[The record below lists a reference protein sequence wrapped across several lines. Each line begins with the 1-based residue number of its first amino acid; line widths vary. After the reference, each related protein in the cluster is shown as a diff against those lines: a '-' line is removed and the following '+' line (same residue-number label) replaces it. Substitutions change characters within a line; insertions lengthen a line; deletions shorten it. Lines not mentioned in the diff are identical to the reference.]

1 VTLSPEKPPGVELM
15 VRFASPR
22 LRWLLA
28 ASLLLGSLT
37 GAAAPATAADAEL
50 LKDIAPT
57 GKLRVAIAVAPTPSA
72 FWATKDAAGE
82 VRGVTVELG
91 RVMATALDVP
101 ATFVVFASSG
111 EIVKA
116 EAANKWDVTFV
127 PVDAARKL
135 DVDFG
140 APYHVLQSTYLAG
153 PNSVVKDLA
162 EANAAGVRIAGV
174 ADTATFRASMASS
187 PQATHMTVAN
197 VDAAL
202 VLIAEGKADL
212 VALSR
217 ESLGGLAGK
226 MPGARVLDG
235 AFLNSTTAVAVPKGR
250 ARARLFVTTFIE
262 QAKADGTVRR
272 ALDQVGLAKS
282 VVAPAGMAP

>member
-1 VTLSPEKPPGVELM
+1 M
-15 VRFASPR
+15 VQVASPR
-22 LRWLLA
+22 SRPVAAFVLLA
-28 ASLLLGSLT
+28 SLIG
-37 GAAAPATAADAEL
+37 GVAPVTAADAEL

-57 GKLRVAIAVAPTPSA
+57 GKLRIAVAVAPTPSA

-82 VRGVTVELG
+82 VRGVTIELG
-91 RVMATALDVP
+91 RAMATALDVP

-153 PNSVVKDLA
+153 PNSAVRDLA
-162 EANAAGVRIAGV
+162 AANAAGVRIAGV
-174 ADTATFRASMASS
+174 ADTATFRASLASS
-187 PQATHMTVAN
+187 PNATHMTVAN

-217 ESLGGLAGK
+217 ESLGGLASK
-226 MPGARVLDG
+226 MPGARVMDG

-250 ARARLFVTTFIE
+250 ARARAFVTTFIE
-262 QAKADGTVRR
+262 QAKVDGTVRR